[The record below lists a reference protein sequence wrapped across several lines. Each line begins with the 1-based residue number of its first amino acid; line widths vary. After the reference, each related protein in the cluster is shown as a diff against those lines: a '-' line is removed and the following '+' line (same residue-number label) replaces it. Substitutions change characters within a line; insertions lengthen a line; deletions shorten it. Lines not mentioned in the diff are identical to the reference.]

1 MISLGVFALNSKAVL
16 PSYGTSMSSCFDLGF
31 YPTKDFVDGYDS
43 MNNPVLRP
51 ILHGNVTIFSGDRL
65 LIPTGLVFKLREDHS
80 VETFADITREKEE
93 LRQFSIRVHPR
104 SGLSLKK
111 GLVLANSEGV
121 IDVDYQQEVFVML
134 TNISNTVTNI
144 NIGDRIAQGE
154 VVVNELVSII
164 QLKEHPTQYSERSGG
179 FGSTGLSSYVSYT
192 SSTGISEIV
201 PADAEITINSFDGNG
216 NYILD
221 ADQIKTATINNTSTW
236 IHGNLLDEI

>member
-51 ILHGNVTIFSGDRL
+51 ILLGNVTIFSGDRL

-134 TNISNTVTNI
+134 TNISNTVVNI
-144 NIGDRIAQGE
+144 NVGDRIAQGE

-164 QLKEHPTQYSERSGG
+164 QLKDHPIQYSERNGG
-179 FGSTGLSSYVSYT
+179 FGSTGVSHQKPQEK
-192 SSTGISEIV
+192 S
-201 PADAEITINSFDGNG
+201 EITINSYDANG

-221 ADQIKTATINNTSTW
+221 TNQIKSNNSSIHASW
-236 IHGNLLDEI
+236 IHGNILDEI

>member
-1 MISLGVFALNSKAVL
+1 MISLGVFALNSKVVL

-134 TNISNTVTNI
+134 TNISNNVTNI

-154 VVVNELVSII
+154 VIVNELVSII

-179 FGSTGLSSYVSYT
+179 FGSTGVSFQKPQEK
-192 SSTGISEIV
+192 S
-201 PADAEITINSFDGNG
+201 EITINSFDGNG

-221 ADQIKTATINNTSTW
+221 ADQIKTATINNTSIW